1 MINFYLHLSWIN
13 IYIINIVKII
23 YIHVQNIFHLEV
35 GKRVVL
41 LKLMMN
47 LIKATHLEVR
57 LIKINCLMAK
67 MRMITIILLNV

>member
-1 MINFYLHLSWIN
+1 MINFYLHLSWID
-13 IYIINIVKII
+13 IFIINIVKII